1 MAFDGKQGVQ
11 SCVKRVKI
19 IGLTTSFLGVSG
31 PWSVSGGD
39 VLIHTDLLWA
49 TGEKVHDP

>member
-1 MAFDGKQGVQ
+1 MCEKSEDY
-11 SCVKRVKI
+11 RPDNM
-19 IGLTTSFLGVSG
+19 FLGVSG

-39 VLIHTDLLWA
+39 VLIHTNLLWA